1 MRWKRSNSSGH
12 TLLIRMKQLI
22 KLQQAV
28 TMLNNKRIVASQL
41 AFISAPV
48 LLLLPVFTMFIWD
61 VRPAIIILSTHLA
74 LSHWPC
80 QLFINA
86 PQPSCMCSRAIIII
100 SVTLFRAKFF
110 MIKSSLYLA
119 RFHYYSPSRPCSEHK
134 PPGLTQL
141 FYTTS
146 THPKNG
152 VNIVGFVKP
161 TNVFELLQKTKY
173 VYHILSKFSNDV
185 TT

>member
-1 MRWKRSNSSGH
+1 MRWKRSTLSGH
-12 TLLIRMKQLI
+12 TRLIRMKQLI

-28 TMLNNKRIVASQL
+28 TMLLNNKRIVASQL

-48 LLLLPVFTMFIWD
+48 HLLLPPVFTMFIWD
-61 VRPAIIILSTHLA
+61 VRPAIIILSTHLT

-100 SVTLFRAKFF
+100 SVTLFQAKFF

-119 RFHYYSPSRPCSEHK
+119 RFHYYSPSRPCSEHN

-146 THPKNG
+146 THPKKG

-161 TNVFELLQKTKY
+161 TKVFELLQKTNY
-173 VYHILSKFSNDV
+173 VSHILRNS
-185 TT
+185 

>member
-1 MRWKRSNSSGH
+1 
-12 TLLIRMKQLI
+12 MKQLI

-28 TMLNNKRIVASQL
+28 TMLLNNKRIVASQL

-48 LLLLPVFTMFIWD
+48 LLLLLLLPVFTMFIWD
-61 VRPAIIILSTHLA
+61 VRPAIIILSTHLT

-100 SVTLFRAKFF
+100 SVTLCRAKFF

-134 PPGLTQL
+134 PPGLTQR

-146 THPKNG
+146 THPKKG
-152 VNIVGFVKP
+152 VNSVGFVKP

-173 VYHILSKFSNDV
+173 VYHILRKFLNV
-185 TT
+185 ATT